1 MIRKERIMQQKRT
14 AGLLLALFFSLLF
27 LLDFTGG
34 KAYAS
39 SLGSGQAAQGER
51 ERYYYGQLPE
61 EAQGFYD
68 AMYNMYVQG
77 ILKTGTGDYDLTANG
92 HLSQGQLEGYAN
104 GNMTLLSYMGAA
116 RDAFYAD
123 YPEIFY
129 VDFSYLSLR
138 ITKKGTEYRAYL
150 GPGRSENYFVKGFSS
165 QAQVEEAVQEYEARM
180 NPIVEGA

>member
-1 MIRKERIMQQKRT
+1 MQQKRT

-39 SLGSGQAAQGER
+39 SVAPGKQ

-61 EAQGFYD
+61 EAKGFYD

-77 ILKTGTGDYDLTANG
+77 ILKTGTADYDLTANG

-165 QAQVEEAVQEYEARM
+165 QAQVEEAVQEYEARI
-180 NPIVEGA
+180 NSIVEDRKSVV